1 MILLKK
7 VRLINWYAFSNVT
20 APVGIFTLIA
30 GKNGNG
36 KSVMLD
42 AIKYAAYGD
51 TVFNKSSENRGSRT
65 LSSYTRGLL
74 DATAKTYMRP
84 ADKVPNVYSHIVLEY
99 YDDVLEKSFLLGTI
113 LETGVSNNIQSYRY
127 VMDRCTLEETEHLYE
142 ENKKKKP
149 YDARRFQKKYGVT
162 LLNKEA
168 GIGKFTQMT
177 GLKLTGSQTAT
188 YLRKLRGIMS
198 YDPDAKIDQFI
209 RESVL
214 ENRPVD
220 FTKLIEAKEN
230 IERLNGTF
238 TAIQMEIAELEEI
251 LKLLDG
257 YDAQKNLLLIDDI
270 KIVYKSIRELREEME
285 RLRQDVRL
293 SQSRKEEA
301 EKLLE
306 TLSGREE
313 EQQKRLREVESS
325 LDQLDCMKLIRQ
337 EEEVFRALEKEKKLL
352 MAEKKRLDSFQTQ
365 VNGMMHIL
373 MEKRTEVKKK
383 HILASL
389 TSGEYTAAEKEE
401 AVLRL
406 KEQIT
411 EAYEQA
417 VGELSG
423 LGVLKAEIEKKI
435 QVQIEILE
443 ACRKNRNAYSQ
454 IPDYVKLKEEINK
467 EFASRKIA
475 SEAKFACEYVIGL
488 TDERWRNAVEAFL
501 GRRRYTILVEPEYY
515 DIADE
520 VLNRSKNRYA
530 HLFNTKL
537 LMKKQVTPLDNS
549 AARFL
554 TIKNPVAR
562 KYFDYQ
568 LGHMRAV
575 AIDEVKNYEN
585 AISAE
590 GRVAVAM
597 DGYFLRFDRIQYY
610 YLGQETFKLNQ
621 QRAEKETEQ
630 LKAQKKELLERQEA
644 QRAVKERLKMNLELF
659 SGYQYDAYQAY
670 QTAADKAR
678 GSEENLKKLKDA
690 QKNNREFVEMN
701 QLRGKLQDEL
711 GAIRRERT
719 RQLDIKSQMTSQL
732 QILESSLGSR
742 EEKLAEDE
750 KQFEEYQ
757 ITQYSAVQKATQ
769 AYDRYLA
776 NGEKGAGGLSAPL
789 TRRRVREKIAEYE
802 KDIAVQQGLY
812 NGKRTEESWLPMWLE
827 YRSVYEARKAKIW
840 MDDLQEIRQK
850 LEEQTRRYESIFKN
864 EFVLTILRSCNKAME
879 DLKAINQELAR
890 LQFSAKYQFDVH
902 FVKDMSDYARIIE
915 YAKYLNER
923 EQFGG
928 DGGQMV
934 LGMFS
939 SYSSEEEQ
947 ELENDMKNIINRI
960 IAKNNVEAI
969 ERFADYR
976 NYMTY
981 EILITNQIL
990 NHAKLSRQTGYNSGA
1005 EVQIPYLLILL
1016 SALLMIYNEKVNSTR
1031 LIFIDEPFAKMDPGN
1046 VKVMLEFMRSQNL
1059 QVIFCAPDKT
1069 ETIGNE
1075 SEVILPVLRV
1085 SADNMQLGIIQFHDD
1100 KKYAGLKRHGSGGE
1114 SI

>member
-1 MILLKK
+1 MILLKQ
-7 VRLINWYAFSNVT
+7 VRLINWYAFSCVT
-20 APVGIFTLIA
+20 APIGFFTLIA

-84 ADKVPNVYSHIVLEY
+84 ADKIPNVYSHIVLEY

-113 LETGVSNNIQSYRY
+113 LETNVSNNIQSYRY
-127 VMDRCTLEETEHLYE
+127 VMDQTTLAEVEHLYDG
-142 ENKKKKP
+142 NKP
-149 YDARRFQKKYGVT
+149 YDAKRFQKKYGVT
-162 LLNKEA
+162 LLNKET

-177 GLKLTGSQTAT
+177 GLKLTGAQTAT

-214 ENRPVD
+214 ENKPVD

-238 TAIQMEIAELEEI
+238 TAIQTEIEELEKI
-251 LKLLDG
+251 LELFDG
-257 YDAQKNLLLIDDI
+257 YDSQRNLLLIDDI
-270 KIVYKSIRELREEME
+270 KIVYKSVRELSGEIEGLQQEM
-285 RLRQDVRL
+285 RL

-306 TLSGREE
+306 AILEQEE
-313 EQQKRLREVESS
+313 EQQKRLREVETS

-337 EEEVFRALEKEKKLL
+337 EEERLAMLEKEKKLL
-352 MAEKKRLDSFQTQ
+352 QAEKVRLDSFQTR
-365 VNGMMHIL
+365 VSELMHFL
-373 MEKRTEVKKK
+373 NEEHCEVKDKQ
-383 HILASL
+383 ILASL
-389 TSGEYTAAEKEE
+389 SAGEYTAAEKEE

-406 KEQIT
+406 KEQVT
-411 EAYEQA
+411 AVYEESI
-417 VGELSG
+417 GRLSR
-423 LGVLKAEIEKKI
+423 LGTQKEEIEKKI
-435 QVQIEILE
+435 SAQMDIVD

-454 IPDYVKLKEEINK
+454 IPDYVKLKEEINR
-467 EFASRKIA
+467 EFENRKIA

-488 TDERWRNAVEAFL
+488 TEEKWRNAIEAFL

-520 VLNRSKNRYA
+520 VLNRSKNKYA

-537 LMKKQVTPLDNS
+537 LMKKQVVPLENS
-549 AARFL
+549 AAQFL
-554 TIKNPVAR
+554 DIKNAVAR

-575 AIDEVKNYEN
+575 PMDEVKNYEN

-597 DGYFLRFDRIQYY
+597 DGYFLRFDQIRYY

-621 QRAEKETEQ
+621 QRAEKEIEQ
-630 LKAQKKELLERQEA
+630 LRNEKKGLLMQEKMQRER
-644 QRAVKERLKMNLELF
+644 KERLKTSLEF
-659 SGYQYDAYQAY
+659 FKEYRYDSYQAY
-670 QTAADKAR
+670 QTAADQAR
-678 GSEENLKKLKDA
+678 DSANNLKKLKDA
-690 QKNNREFVEMN
+690 QKNNREFIELSE
-701 QLRGKLQDEL
+701 LRGKLQDEL
-711 GAIRRERT
+711 AATQREKT
-719 RQLDIKSQMTSQL
+719 TQMSVKSEMDTQLRVM
-732 QILESSLGSR
+732 EGSLCSKK
-742 EEKLAEDE
+742 EKLTEDE
-750 KQFEEYQ
+750 KQFEEHQ
-757 ITQYSAVQKATQ
+757 LTQYSAVQKATQ
-769 AYDRYLA
+769 AYDRFLE
-776 NGEKGAGGLSAPL
+776 NGETGTGGLLVPL
-789 TRRRVREKIAEYE
+789 SRRRIRERIAAYE
-802 KDIAVQQGLY
+802 KDIAGQQGLY
-812 NGKRTEESWLPMWLE
+812 NGKRTEESRLPMGLE
-827 YRSVYEARKAKIW
+827 HRSIYETRKAKIW

-850 LEEQTRRYESIFKN
+850 LSEQTKRYEGIFKN

-890 LQFSAKYQFDVH
+890 LKFSAKYQFDVH

-915 YAKYLNER
+915 YAKYLNEK

-928 DGGQMV
+928 DGSQMV

-939 SYSSEEEQ
+939 SYSPEEEQ
-947 ELENDMKNIINRI
+947 RLENDIKDIINRI
-960 IAKNNVEAI
+960 IAKNNIEAI

-990 NHAKLSRQTGYNSGA
+990 DHAKLSRQTGFNSGA
-1005 EVQIPYLLILL
+1005 EVQIPYMLILL

-1046 VKVMLEFMRSQNL
+1046 VKLMLDFMRSQNL

-1069 ETIGNE
+1069 ESIGNE

-1085 SADNMQLGIIQFHDD
+1085 CADRMEIGIIQFHDE
-1100 KKYAGLKRHGSGGE
+1100 KKYLRTGGGK
-1114 SI
+1114 